1 MTGSRCFKFS
11 VTLHIETNGNAR
23 YSMTAVCCLFP
34 LGRRK
39 HDIYTNGCVTHI
51 IPLLLCLESHLQHSF
66 LPSWMPYVS
75 SWPATF
81 LVITL
86 VGGNQPFCLA
96 VKKYKMLITDSRQ
109 HLLLTA
115 LTLLLYVLP
124 LWAQD
129 RNDQRDWPPARWCNI
144 KPIGQCYL
152 APSYWWGNIILK
164 LKAKNLFAPRQW

>member
-23 YSMTAVCCLFP
+23 YSMTVVCCLLP

-96 VKKYKMLITDSRQ
+96 VIKIQNANNRFKAAPATHSTNTLALCVTTDLRTVMINETDHS
-109 HLLLTA
+109 LMTGDA
-115 LTLLLYVLP
+115 T
-124 LWAQD
+124 
-129 RNDQRDWPPARWCNI
+129 
-144 KPIGQCYL
+144 
-152 APSYWWGNIILK
+152 
-164 LKAKNLFAPRQW
+164 